1 MSELGRRLRRLGRRL
16 ETASLDA
23 VYVSALPN
31 IRYLTGF
38 SGSAGH
44 LLVEPER
51 ATLFVDG
58 RYDVQAAA
66 ETAELAGALEI
77 VVATPPSKPFH
88 DLLDELD
95 ARRIGRL
102 GFETQRISHAAWA
115 SLAES
120 SSRRRLEPLEG
131 WVEEQRLIK
140 STAEIEAIRRSA
152 ALNDEAFAAAC
163 AAARPSWTERRL
175 AAEIDYR
182 MARLGASGPSFDTIV
197 ASGAHGALPHAQ
209 PRARRLEPQTLV
221 VVDHGAILDGYVSD
235 MTRMVALGAPPPEAL
250 ALYEAVREAQQ
261 AALDAVKAGVKA
273 HTVDARARAVLDR
286 RGFGGAFRHSTGH
299 GVGLEIHEGPRI
311 GPGEEL
317 RLKTGMVITIE
328 PGAYVDG
335 LGGARVEDLV
345 AVTPHG
351 CDVLSETPRN
361 LLIL

>member
-1 MSELGRRLRRLGRRL
+1 MNSADRKLRRLARRL
-16 ETASLDA
+16 PAASVDA

-38 SGSAGH
+38 TGSAGH

-51 ATLFVDG
+51 STLFVDG
-58 RYDVQAAA
+58 RYDVQAVA
-66 ETAELAGALEI
+66 ETAAAGAAVEI
-77 VVATPPSKPFH
+77 VVAVPPKKPFH
-88 DLLDELD
+88 DLIEALD
-95 ARRIGRL
+95 ARRISRL
-102 GFETQRISHAAWA
+102 GFETQRLTHAAWA
-115 SLAES
+115 ALAAGS
-120 SSRRRLEPLEG
+120 RRRRLEPLDG
-131 WVEEQRLIK
+131 WVEELRLVK
-140 STAEIEAIRRSA
+140 SPDEIEAIRRSA
-152 ALNDEAFAAAC
+152 ALNDQAFADAC

-209 PRARRLEPQTLV
+209 PRRVRLEPRTLV

-235 MTRMVALGAPPPEAL
+235 MTRMVALGTPPPEAM

-261 AALDAVKAGVKA
+261 AALEAVKAGVKA
-273 HTVDARARAVLDR
+273 HTVDAKARAVLDR
-286 RGFGGAFRHSTGH
+286 RGFGDAFRHSTGH

-317 RLKTGMVITIE
+317 RLKAGMVITIE
-328 PGAYVDG
+328 PGAYIDG

-345 AVTPHG
+345 AVTPAG
-351 CDVLSETPRN
+351 CDVLSQTPRN
-361 LLIL
+361 LLVL